1 VSAELRTIELD
12 PATWLRGEGSG
23 PSYLYRGSDGKSCCL
38 GVACIAFGRTT
49 RSLDGHAEVGDVKPL
64 PRPLVPL
71 RRLVEGTEL
80 ANTLYMI
87 NDRVDKT
94 NDADRVVELNQ
105 ELGRI
110 GMSFRFALKDEA
122 CQ

>member
-1 VSAELRTIELD
+1 
-12 PATWLRGEGSG
+12 
-23 PSYLYRGSDGKSCCL
+23 
-38 GVACIAFGRTT
+38 
-49 RSLDGHAEVGDVKPL
+49 VGDVKRL

-94 NDADRVVELNQ
+94 TDADRVVELNQ

-110 GMSFRFALKDEA
+110 GMSFRFALKAEA